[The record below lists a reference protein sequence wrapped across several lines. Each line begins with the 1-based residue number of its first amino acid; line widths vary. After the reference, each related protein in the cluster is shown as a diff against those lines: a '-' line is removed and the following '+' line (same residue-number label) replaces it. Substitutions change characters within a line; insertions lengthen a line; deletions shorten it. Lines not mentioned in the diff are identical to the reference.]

1 VTTASPAITTRSGVI
16 RLFAG
21 FALAIAA
28 GLGASWAL
36 RLAAA
41 SAPLDQYLSRVG
53 PDARFTAA
61 GALLYDGQRFA
72 CGDYPTVLTTRLNDY
87 GGAFFGFIVLN
98 PKRFETLPLAVKRY
112 AYAHECGHQY
122 MGRSEDA
129 ADRFAILRGFAEGWL
144 DARAMEEICDFIGLS
159 GGDGAHDAGPKRCAR
174 MLSVIPKG
182 GISVGVHRR

>member
-1 VTTASPAITTRSGVI
+1 VI
-16 RLFAG
+16 RLLAG

-28 GLGASWAL
+28 GLVASWLL

-41 SAPLDQYLSRVG
+41 SSPPGQYLSRTG
-53 PDARFTAA
+53 PDARFAA
-61 GALLYDGQRFA
+61 PGALFYDGQRFV

-87 GGAFFGFIVLN
+87 GGAFFGYIVLN

-129 ADRFAILRGFAEGWL
+129 ADRFAILRGLAEGWL
-144 DARAMEEICDFIGLS
+144 DARAMAEICDFIGRS
-159 GGDGAHDAGPKRCAR
+159 SGDGVHDAGPKRCAR
-174 MLSVIPKG
+174 MRRLVASAASPK
-182 GISVGVHRR
+182 S